1 LLEYEKYWHFLD
13 LPFKIFPSG
22 DTYFPSSTHEEARA
36 RIFQAIRTRKRI
48 VLIAGKAGSG
58 KTTLWQKIRGDL
70 ENYDISFSMGVVE
83 NPMGD
88 FRDIVKEIAENM
100 GLSFSSN
107 NDSGKVLGALKDK
120 FRDNV
125 EKGST
130 NIWLIDE
137 CQAIKDGDIWERLRL
152 LTNWSWNGSP
162 VLTLFLLGQPEIV
175 PILREKE
182 GFTQRIGAFY
192 FLGSLSLEETG
203 SYIEYHLKKVN
214 ANDPHIFTEDAV
226 QMIYR
231 YSGGLPRNINH
242 ICDAALLLGAVQGKD
257 FVDAKMVEE
266 VAAERELLAEERAT
280 VWTPMKEVFVETDE
294 RVGEYN
300 IYDKLLSVF
309 DKFYYVERGT
319 NPIDLV
325 EHELDPLIPQFVRA
339 LKTDRG
345 LMKKALFGEE
355 PDVYLLQHCVNVAVQ
370 GAKIA
375 MGLGYSEDELKRLSL
390 AALIHDVGMGEIPE
404 QIWTKKGSLST
415 AEIAEMRKH
424 PVYGYERLKSLDEIA
439 KVILQEH
446 ERMDGSGYPHGLSGG
461 DINEFSYIIGVAD
474 IYDSLLHTRPYRN
487 KRYSSF
493 EAIKEIVTKEK
504 QRFPTSVLKS
514 LIAHF
519 LFPVGSQVE
528 LNSREKAEVIEENR
542 ANPMR
547 PVVKITHDKDD
558 RQNNKPR
565 IVDLDRDQKFFITRS
580 LS

>member
-1 LLEYEKYWHFLD
+1 LEYEKYWHFLD